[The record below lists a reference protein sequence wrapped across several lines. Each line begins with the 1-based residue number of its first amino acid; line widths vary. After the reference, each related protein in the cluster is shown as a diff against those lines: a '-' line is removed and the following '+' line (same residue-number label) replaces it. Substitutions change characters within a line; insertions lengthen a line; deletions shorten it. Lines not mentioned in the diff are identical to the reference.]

1 MPHPSTLSTCYGV
14 MASFYLRRILL
25 VSNHCTDLSRFFNR
39 RVRSVT
45 TYVGRKS
52 FYTVELDDN
61 RHDATA
67 LSEKPA
73 LAKRADHK
81 YVTAAGPTGPSTAIV
96 LRLQYENLLH
106 IKAFNLRVLLNV
118 T

>member
-1 MPHPSTLSTCYGV
+1 MWP
-14 MASFYLRRILL
+14 A
-25 VSNHCTDLSRFFNR
+25 
-39 RVRSVT
+39 T

-52 FYTVELDDN
+52 LDNVEFNDN
-61 RHDATA
+61 NLDATA

-96 LRLQYENLLH
+96 LILLYE
-106 IKAFNLRVLLNV
+106 KPYFNVHQGI
-118 T
+118 